1 MPVLFLGNVDNE
13 QLIGDLSRLD
23 QEARFRDAVVASRM
37 MWFAGPD
44 DAFLLPYRPSA
55 TFIDYVSRLLGL
67 SGGPRIVVPGGVE
80 DGAAILNHETLSDDT
95 LLRELSVVVGA
106 GVGWRLE
113 PYYADRSAAWLA
125 ERLGLGLTG
134 GLAFYRE
141 GGAEILNSKV
151 AFRRI
156 AAGAGVPLAPGRVC
170 SSADMLAEALHD
182 YADMTGMV
190 IVKRDLDVG
199 GEGNALVIVGEAEP
213 TPIGVNWVHRCADLT
228 GLVDIAAL
236 LWPKLTDERNH
247 ELVAEAYFPNARSYY
262 TEFIVPAD
270 AGRPEMLNFGE
281 QRMEPNW
288 CGFVIPPPGTISN
301 YQVGQ
306 LATHSARLAEAAR
319 SLGYRGRIN
328 FDAIPTPDGGLVF
341 NEFNGRFGGPSH
353 IDHLARR
360 FFGEH
365 YEHRVHLLTKNAI
378 PAVRIDCVLDGLR
391 ADGLLWQPG
400 CDEGCLIMADGT
412 DLVGVFEYLVIAA
425 TPERAREIEARCTV
439 VFAKTATGACG
450 ASG

>member
-23 QEARFRDAVVASRM
+23 QEARFRDAVIASRM

-44 DAFLLPYRPSA
+44 DAFLLPYQPSA
-55 TFIDYVSRLLGL
+55 TFIDYVCELLDLSRV
-67 SGGPRIVVPGGVE
+67 PRIVVPGDVE
-80 DGAAILNHETLSDDT
+80 HGAAILNHETLSDDA
-95 LLRELSVVVGA
+95 LLRQLAVVVGA

-134 GLAFYRE
+134 GHAFYRE

-170 SSADMLAEALHD
+170 SSADMLAEALSD
-182 YADMTGMV
+182 YTGMTGMV
-190 IVKRDLDVG
+190 IVKRDLDAG

-213 TPIGVNWVHRCADLT
+213 TPIGVNWVHRCADPT
-228 GLVDIAAL
+228 GLADIAAL
-236 LWPKLTDERNH
+236 LWPKLTDERNN

-262 TEFIVPAD
+262 TEFLVPAD
-270 AGRPEMLNFGE
+270 VGRPELLNFGE

-288 CGFVIPPPGTISN
+288 CGFVIPSATISP

-306 LATHSARLAEAAR
+306 LATHSAHLAEAAR
-319 SLGYRGRIN
+319 SLGYRGRIS
-328 FDAIPTPDGGLVF
+328 FDAIPTPDGGVLF
-341 NEFNGRFGGPSH
+341 NEFNGRIGGPSH

-360 FFGEH
+360 FFGDH
-365 YEHRVHLLTKNAI
+365 YEHRVHLLTKNEV
-378 PAVRIDCVLDGLR
+378 PADRLDRVLDGLR
-391 ADGLLWQPG
+391 DDELLWRPG
-400 CDEGCLIMADGT
+400 RDEGCLIMADGT
-412 DLVGVFEYLVIAA
+412 DLVGIFEYLVVAS
-425 TPERAREIEARCTV
+425 TSQRAREIEARCAV
-439 VFAKTATGACG
+439 VFAKTASGVCG
-450 ASG
+450 APG